1 MRDGKMTNDP
11 RELIDSSPMS
21 KWQLTIITLCVML
34 ISLDGFDVLS
44 ISFAAPGIA
53 REWGI
58 DRAALGMVLS
68 MELIGMGVGAFFLGQ
83 LADRFGRRP
92 TILCS
97 LAIMSVGMYLASV
110 AGSVTE
116 LAAIR
121 LFTGLGIGGILAS
134 VSAMT
139 AEYSN
144 QRSRS
149 LSVSLMSAG
158 YPMGVIV
165 GGSIASLLLAS
176 FDWRSVFLFGA
187 IFTLAFLPLAWLMM
201 PESISYLLQKRPPNA
216 LQRINFALKRMGHAP
231 IDTLPASPAEQA
243 HTSMARLF
251 RPDMMRKT
259 LLLSVAYFTHIMTFY
274 YLIKWIPKLVVDM
287 GYSPAL
293 SGSVLVW
300 ANVGGV
306 CGAVLLGL
314 LSRRFPLRSLV
325 IAALV
330 SAATMVAVFGTG
342 QSNLGQLSLVAGIAG
357 FFINA
362 AVVGMYALFAQ
373 VFPTEVRAS
382 GTGFVIGA
390 GRGGAVL
397 GPVMAGFL
405 LQSDLGGLLMV
416 SMIMATGS
424 LIAAVA
430 LFLLPQRIS
439 VSPRS
444 LQWNKLKVRNESFQ

>member
-1 MRDGKMTNDP
+1 MTNDP
-11 RELIDSSPMS
+11 RELIDRSPMS
-21 KWQLTIITLCVML
+21 KWQLIIITLCIML
-34 ISLDGFDVLS
+34 VSLDGFDVLS

-53 REWGI
+53 QEWGI
-58 DRAALGMVLS
+58 DRAALGIVLS
-68 MELIGMGVGAFFLGQ
+68 MELIGMGVGAFILGH

-92 TILCS
+92 TILFS
-97 LAIMSVGMYLASV
+97 LAMMSLGMYLASV
-110 AGSVTE
+110 ASSVTM
-116 LAAIR
+116 LSVIR

-134 VSAMT
+134 VNAMA
-139 AEYSN
+139 AEFSN
-144 QRSRS
+144 QRSRN
-149 LSVSLMSAG
+149 LSVSLMAAG

-187 IFTLAFLPLAWLMM
+187 LFTLAFLPLAWLLM
-201 PESISYLLQKRPPNA
+201 PESISYLVHKRPANA
-216 LQRINFALKRMGHAP
+216 LQRINRALKRMGLAA
-231 IDTLPASPAEQA
+231 IDTLPESPAEQA
-243 HTSMARLF
+243 HTSVTRLF
-251 RPDMMRKT
+251 RPDLMRIT
-259 LLLSVAYFTHIMTFY
+259 LLLSLAYFTHIMTFY

-314 LSRRFPLRSLV
+314 LTRRYPVRSLV
-325 IAALV
+325 IAALI
-330 SAATMVAVFGTG
+330 AAAAMVAVFGTG
-342 QSNLGQLSLVAGIAG
+342 QSSLVQLSLVAGIAG
-357 FFINA
+357 FFTNA
-362 AVVGMYALFAQ
+362 AVVGMYAIFAQ
-373 VFPTEVRAS
+373 TFPTEVRAG

-397 GPVMAGFL
+397 GPVLAGFL
-405 LQSDLGGLLMV
+405 FQSGQGGLLMV

-430 LFLLPQRIS
+430 LFVLPQRTS
-439 VSPRS
+439 VVSPVDAVE
-444 LQWNKLKVRNESFQ
+444 QV

>member
-1 MRDGKMTNDP
+1 MTNDP
-11 RELIDSSPMS
+11 RELIDRSPMS
-21 KWQLTIITLCVML
+21 KWQLIIITLCIML
-34 ISLDGFDVLS
+34 VSLDGFDVLS

-53 REWGI
+53 QEWGI
-58 DRAALGMVLS
+58 DRAALGIVLS
-68 MELIGMGVGAFFLGQ
+68 MELIGMGVGAFILGH

-92 TILCS
+92 TILFS
-97 LAIMSVGMYLASV
+97 LAMMSLGMYLASV
-110 AGSVTE
+110 ASSVTM
-116 LAAIR
+116 LSVIR

-134 VSAMT
+134 VNAMA
-139 AEYSN
+139 AEFSN
-144 QRSRS
+144 QRSRN
-149 LSVSLMSAG
+149 LSVSLMAAG

-187 IFTLAFLPLAWLMM
+187 LFTLAFLPLAWLLM
-201 PESISYLLQKRPPNA
+201 PESISYLVHKRPANA
-216 LQRINFALKRMGHAP
+216 LQRINRALKRMGHAA
-231 IDTLPASPAEQA
+231 IDTLPESPAEQA
-243 HTSMARLF
+243 HTSVTRLF
-251 RPDMMRKT
+251 RPDLMRIT
-259 LLLSVAYFTHIMTFY
+259 LLLSLAYFTHIMTFY

-314 LSRRFPLRSLV
+314 LTRRYPVRSLV
-325 IAALV
+325 IAALI
-330 SAATMVAVFGTG
+330 AAAAMVAVFGTG
-342 QSNLGQLSLVAGIAG
+342 QSSLVQLSLVAGIAG
-357 FFINA
+357 FFTNA
-362 AVVGMYALFAQ
+362 AVVGMYAIFAQ
-373 VFPTEVRAS
+373 TFPTEVRAG

-397 GPVMAGFL
+397 GPVLAGFL
-405 LQSDLGGLLMV
+405 FQSGQGGLLMV

-430 LFLLPQRIS
+430 LFVLPQRTS
-439 VSPRS
+439 VVSPVDAVE
-444 LQWNKLKVRNESFQ
+444 QV